1 MQDSY
6 SILYK
11 NHAVKQYFLPVLSWG
26 ETCRSAFYH
35 MEPATQCQRS
45 GSYGRTEGEE
55 THLQRSS
62 FLLFHRI
69 KNRKSLLDSRWSIH
83 LFFDQPLCCYLSLYR
98 YNHSNVLDPD
108 PKVIILV
115 ISRFFEEK
123 TESVWCFSTFYQK
136 VYFISLKLIM
146 IMFYLSWNYIEK
158 DRFSPIDVNMPDLK
172 GMLLVW
178 KPTGPEN
185 TSQYYI
191 IKIKII
197 NI

>member
-1 MQDSY
+1 
-6 SILYK
+6 
-11 NHAVKQYFLPVLSWG
+11 
-26 ETCRSAFYH
+26 

-62 FLLFHRI
+62 FLFFHRI
-69 KNRKSLLDSRWSIH
+69 KKIIDHWHDSRRSKNQ
-83 LFFDQPLCCYLSLYR
+83 FFDQLLCYYLCLYR
-98 YNHSNVLDPD
+98 YNHGNVFDPD

-136 VYFISLKLIM
+136 VHFIALKLTM
-146 IMFYLSWNYIEK
+146 IMFYLSWIYIDK
-158 DRFSPIDVNMPDLK
+158 VGFSPIDVNIPDLK

-185 TSQYYI
+185 TSQYYV

-197 NI
+197 NN

>member
-1 MQDSY
+1 MQSNSISY
-6 SILYK
+6 LFWAEERRVDQLSIIWNQRHSVKGQVVMAVLRERKHIYK
-11 NHAVKQYFLPVLSWG
+11 EVPFYYFIESKTGNHW
-26 ETCRSAFYH
+26 
-35 MEPATQCQRS
+35 
-45 GSYGRTEGEE
+45 
-55 THLQRSS
+55 
-62 FLLFHRI
+62 
-69 KNRKSLLDSRWSIH
+69 NDSRWSIH

-136 VYFISLKLIM
+136 VHLSLLKLIM
-146 IMFYLSWNYIEK
+146 IMFYLSWIYIEK